1 MTDVMAPPATPAGG
15 SEKQETP
22 LRLLTRDQVRAVDDS
37 LIIEFVEVPEWG
49 GTIGVRAIS
58 GKERDAY
65 ESSMLKGQ
73 GRKQRVVTDNV
84 RAKLVTLAACDKEG
98 NPIFDPKDA
107 EWLGKKSAAA
117 LHRVYSV
124 AARMARI
131 TDEDIEELALNSGR
145 DLFGDGQSE

>member
-1 MTDVMAPPATPAGG
+1 MTDVLTAPANSAGA
-15 SEKQETP
+15 
-22 LRLLTRDQVRAVDDS
+22 LLTRDQIRAVDDQ

-49 GTIGVRAIS
+49 GTIGVRGIS

-84 RAKLVTLAACDKEG
+84 RAKLVTLAACDAQG
-98 NPIFDPKDA
+98 HPIFDPKDA
-107 EWLGKKSAAA
+107 DWLGSKSAAA

-124 AARMARI
+124 AARLARI
-131 TDEDIEELALNSGR
+131 TDEDLDELVKNSESG
-145 DLFGDGQSE
+145 LFGDGQ